1 MSGTIADNTGL
12 DSGAIVAAGGAGKL
26 LAMETVTNNT
36 RTSLSATTTWVSVI
50 SAVYTKTSATSDLI
64 VSCTVPMYDD
74 SADAQDVGLTDG
86 TTVIL
91 GSWQAN
97 SNASYHKMSYIIANF
112 GTLGAASHT
121 ISWGYRSAGGSAKP
135 AEYINPNATDDP
147 TYGRITQHHTTFVF
161 SEVEA

>member
-12 DSGAIVAAGGAGKL
+12 DSGTIVAVGGTGKL

-36 RTSLSATTTWVSVI
+36 RTSLSAVTTWVSVI
-50 SAVYTKTSATSDLI
+50 SAVYTKTSATSNLI
-64 VSCTVPMYDD
+64 VKCTVPMYDD

-97 SNASYHKMSYIIANF
+97 SNASYHKMSYTIANF

-121 ISWGYRSAGGSAKP
+121 ISWGYRSAGGNAKP
-135 AEYINPNATDDP
+135 AVYVNPNATDDS
-147 TYGRITQHHTTFVF
+147 RLTQHHTTFVF

>member
-12 DSGAIVAAGGAGKL
+12 DSGAIVAVGGTGKL

-36 RTSLSATTTWVSVI
+36 RTSLSAVTTWVSVI
-50 SAVYTKTSATSDLI
+50 SAVYTKTSATSNLI
-64 VSCTVPMYDD
+64 VKCTVPMYDD

-97 SNASYHKMSYIIANF
+97 SNASYHKMSYTIANF

-121 ISWGYRSAGGSAKP
+121 ISWGYRSAGGNAKP
-135 AEYINPNATDDP
+135 AVYVNPNATDES
-147 TYGRITQHHTTFVF
+147 RLTQHHTTFVF

>member
-12 DSGAIVAAGGAGKL
+12 DSGAIVAVGGTGKL

-36 RTSLSATTTWVSVI
+36 RTSLSAVTTWVSVI
-50 SAVYTKTSATSDLI
+50 SAVYTKTSATSNLI
-64 VSCTVPMYDD
+64 VKCTVPMYDD

-97 SNASYHKMSYIIANF
+97 SSSSYHKMSYTIANF

-121 ISWGYRSAGGSAKP
+121 ISWGYRSAGGNAKP
-135 AEYINPNATDDP
+135 AVYVNPNATDES
-147 TYGRITQHHTTFVF
+147 RLTQHHTTFVF